1 MGRVARLLQTPTGV
15 APARCQSPVLLLH
28 GFLATRRHLDVLE
41 RRLRRDGYCVFSL
54 DLGGLAG
61 RFNTRRIDELAVL
74 VRAEVAQIYARHQE
88 MGPLTVIGHSKGGLI
103 AAYWVKRL
111 DGRRRVRAVITMG
124 TPYQGTS
131 LAWTLLPFAPLA
143 PSILQMTPGSNLIRQ
158 LASGTWPAGVRL
170 TSLYSRADRVVPYPN
185 ALADAQGQPQVR
197 NVEVAG
203 SHHDFLVKKRIYWEI
218 EREIRAAASEATLD
232 VALRAA
238 A

>member
-1 MGRVARLLQTPTGV
+1 M
-15 APARCQSPVLLLH
+15 LLLH

-61 RFNTRRIDELAVL
+61 RFNTRRIDELAGL
-74 VRAEVAQIYARHQE
+74 VRAEVERIYASHSG

-111 DGRRRVRAVITMG
+111 DGHRRVRAVLTMG
-124 TPYQGTS
+124 TPHQGTS

-143 PSILQMTPGSNLIRQ
+143 PSILQMTPRSTLIRQ
-158 LASGTWPAGVRL
+158 LGAGAWPAGVRL

-185 ALADAQGQPQVR
+185 ALADARGQPQVR

-203 SHHDFLVKKRIYWEI
+203 SHHDFLVKKRIY
-218 EREIRAAASEATLD
+218 REIVREIQAAASEAALD
-232 VALRAA
+232 VAPRAA